1 MNYNISSFIFLIF
14 SYRQKII
21 KKIYFTHFYY
31 FFILILC
38 KELVAYS
45 RLIKVID
52 WGKMGH

>member
-31 FFILILC
+31 FFILVLC

-52 WGKMGH
+52 WGEMGH